1 MGTIYVLIMLWYTGV
16 QQGGIT
22 TVQQEFNSF
31 ESCEAARL
39 FLAKQTA
46 YNVSL
51 HAQGC
56 FKK

>member
-1 MGTIYVLIMLWYTGV
+1 MSTIYVLIMLWYTGLYN
-16 QQGGIT
+16 GGIT

-31 ESCEAARL
+31 ESCEAARS
-39 FLAKQTA
+39 FLAKHTA
-46 YNVSL
+46 NHVSL